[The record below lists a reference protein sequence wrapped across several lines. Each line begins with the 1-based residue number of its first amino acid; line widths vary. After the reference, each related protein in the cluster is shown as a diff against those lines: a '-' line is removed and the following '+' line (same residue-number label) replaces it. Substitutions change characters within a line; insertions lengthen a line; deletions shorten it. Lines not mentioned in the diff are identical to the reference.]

1 MQMVMT
7 SVETQIQFFA
17 DWPMSQAKRVTK
29 DNRKNPEYHVAVAI
43 GRLLA
48 DKNCPPEKLWPN
60 YVLKE
65 LRHDLR
71 MCNFW
76 HHAITIL
83 E

>member
-29 DNRKNPEYHVAVAI
+29 NNRKNPEYHFAVAI
-43 GRLLA
+43 GRLVA
-48 DKNCPPEKLWPN
+48 DKNCPAEKLWPN

-65 LRHDLR
+65 LRHDRR